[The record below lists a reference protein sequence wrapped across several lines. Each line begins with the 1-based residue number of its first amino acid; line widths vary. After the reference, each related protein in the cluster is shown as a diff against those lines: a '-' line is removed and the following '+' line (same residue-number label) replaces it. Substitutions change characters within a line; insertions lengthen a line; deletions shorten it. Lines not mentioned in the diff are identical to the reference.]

1 MFDTSPYKS
10 ILQRY
15 SKLESEN
22 FPEAYYILKEATGLS
37 DYYGEELA
45 KAKKLLIQAEF
56 NFKQVKARKSVELS
70 PNKVSEGERLALAS
84 DEVKQANNE
93 LAGATYVE
101 RTLENITTTIDKIYF
116 DSKNIWDKG
125 NKDYR
130 SKERV

>member
-10 ILQRY
+10 LLQRY
-15 SKLESEN
+15 SRLESEN
-22 FPEAYYILKEATGLS
+22 FAEAYYILKEATGLA

-56 NFKQVKARKSVELS
+56 HFKQTKARKSSELA
-70 PNKVSEGERLALAS
+70 PLKVSEGERLALAS
-84 DEVKQANNE
+84 EEVKQANDE
-93 LAGATYVE
+93 LADATYFE
-101 RTLENITTTIDKIYF
+101 RTLENITATIDKIYF

-125 NKDYR
+125 NKEYR